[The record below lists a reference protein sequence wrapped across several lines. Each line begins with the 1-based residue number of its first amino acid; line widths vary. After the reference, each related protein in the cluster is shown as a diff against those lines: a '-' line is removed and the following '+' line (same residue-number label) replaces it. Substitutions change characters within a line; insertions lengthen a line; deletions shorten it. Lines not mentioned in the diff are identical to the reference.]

1 LFLVELHIT
10 LSIPED
16 IVFRDL
22 AGEVVILNLGTGMY
36 FGLNTVGTQI
46 WRLISEGCSSEQI
59 VATLLEEYEIE
70 EARVQKD
77 LDILLEQLNDVGLI
91 TLHTARLTSAR

>member
-1 LFLVELHIT
+1 MFLVELHIT

-22 AGEVVILNLGTGMY
+22 AGEAVILNLGTGMY
-36 FGLNTVGTQI
+36 FGLNAVGTQI

-59 VATLLEEYEIE
+59 AATFLEEDEIAK
-70 EARVQKD
+70 ARVQKD

-91 TLHTARLTSAR
+91 TLHTERLTSAR

>member
-1 LFLVELHIT
+1 MPLD
-10 LSIPED
+10 IPED

-22 AGEVVILNLGTGMY
+22 AGEAVILNLGTGMY
-36 FGLNTVGTQI
+36 FGLNAVGTQI
-46 WRLISEGCSSEQI
+46 WRLISEGCSSGQI
-59 VATLLEEYEIE
+59 VATLLEEYEID

-91 TLHTARLTSAR
+91 TLHTERLTSVR

>member
-1 LFLVELHIT
+1 MT

-16 IVFRDL
+16 IVFQDL
-22 AGEVVILNLGTGMY
+22 AGEAVILNLGTGMY
-36 FGLNTVGTQI
+36 FGLNAVGTQI
-46 WRLISEGCSSEQI
+46 WRLISEGCSFEQI
-59 VATLLEEYEIE
+59 VAALLEGYEIV

>member
-1 LFLVELHIT
+1 MFLVELHIT

-46 WRLISEGCSSEQI
+46 WRLISEGCSSEQT
-59 VATLLEEYEIE
+59 VATLLEGYEIV